1 MSNHVPTVT
10 LYLCVF
16 VKIQAAKL
24 IKSLFLFDVCGRT
37 NNDDERYL
45 FKLLNNNVLRIII
58 STIFPK
64 VSHSLFVTIPSAL
77 PNK

>member
-24 IKSLFLFDVCGRT
+24 IKSLILFDVCGRT
-37 NNDDERYL
+37 NNDDER
-45 FKLLNNNVLRIII
+45 
-58 STIFPK
+58 
-64 VSHSLFVTIPSAL
+64 
-77 PNK
+77 